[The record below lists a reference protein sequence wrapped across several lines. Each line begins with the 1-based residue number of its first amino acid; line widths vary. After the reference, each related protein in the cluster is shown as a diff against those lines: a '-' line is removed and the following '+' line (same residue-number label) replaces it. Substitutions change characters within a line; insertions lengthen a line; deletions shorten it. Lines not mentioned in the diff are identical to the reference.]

1 MGEDGLIPNQEG
13 QTSPRLNSSH
23 LIPDRTSGQQ
33 DPGLIGAQ
41 NLFTELCSRLARAP
55 SEISGMEDLDHG
67 SGHG

>member
-1 MGEDGLIPNQEG
+1 MGEDGLIPDQEG

-55 SEISGMEDLDHG
+55 R
-67 SGHG
+67 